1 MINHLNSYPMVDHS
15 TNKVKGN
22 LVNIY
27 IPILVKRQPLTIMNS
42 SMYDIK
48 PVIRNL
54 TLRKH
59 CCITTSF
66 PQRNDKIMAARIERS
81 MNSNIK
87 KEDTYAI

>member
-1 MINHLNSYPMVDHS
+1 MINYLNSYPRVDHS

-27 IPILVKRQPLTIMNS
+27 ISILMKRQPLTIMNS
-42 SMYDIK
+42 SKYDMASD
-48 PVIRNL
+48 RNL
-54 TLRKH
+54 TLSKH

-66 PQRNDKIMAARIERS
+66 PQRNDKISAARIDRS

-87 KEDTYAI
+87 KEDIYAI